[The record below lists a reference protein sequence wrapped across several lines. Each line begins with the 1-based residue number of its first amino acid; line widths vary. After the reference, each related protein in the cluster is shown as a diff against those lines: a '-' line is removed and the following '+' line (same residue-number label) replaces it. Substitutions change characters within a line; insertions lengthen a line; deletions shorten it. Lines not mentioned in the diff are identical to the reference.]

1 MRGSTGIS
9 HRHSDRLVPYSSYA
23 GCWCGLQHHERTGTS
38 TAQRVHT
45 KGVPET
51 DATNTQSTHKRPS
64 ITIRRQPKTNAPA
77 AALSDR
83 GPGCAPNPGNK
94 HVTSHTAPRPTAAP
108 ANAVV
113 QSHSPARTITVVDG
127 AATSNTTWKQ
137 PDVNAQPQRHTHTHT
152 HKLWQPPSGHDC
164 TPTSATAAQAAEM
177 CCARLL
183 PETSAPA
190 VPCTHVPHTPTHAT
204 NCCSTCPQGC
214 MQQTGMMPMLLA

>member
-1 MRGSTGIS
+1 MRDSTGIS

-45 KGVPET
+45 KGVPVT
-51 DATNTQSTHKRPS
+51 DATNTQSAHKRPS
-64 ITIRRQPKTNAPA
+64 ITIRRQPKNNAPA

-94 HVTSHTAPRPTAAP
+94 HVTSHTAPRPTASP
-108 ANAVV
+108 AHAAV

-152 HKLWQPPSGHDC
+152 SSGNHHR
-164 TPTSATAAQAAEM
+164 ATAARPHQPQQHRQQRCAACACCVRQAHQPCHAHTYHTRPHM
-177 CCARLL
+177 QPSAAAR
-183 PETSAPA
+183 APRGA
-190 VPCTHVPHTPTHAT
+190 
-204 NCCSTCPQGC
+204 CSR
-214 MQQTGMMPMLLA
+214 